1 MVDATIVGMNVRR
14 HAAGIKTRAKIIMAL
29 ASLPDYPTLRAIAAA
44 AGCHW
49 TTVDHHMP
57 VLQDEGQAIS
67 DDYGWRLTRTGQ
79 ATAAYLREFC
89 QGS

>member
-1 MVDATIVGMNVRR
+1 MIDATIAGVTRR
-14 HAAGIKTRAKIIMAL
+14 HAAGIKTRARIIMAL
-29 ASLPDYPTLRAIAAA
+29 ASLPDYPTLRAIATA

-57 VLQDEGQAIS
+57 VLRDDGQAIS
-67 DDYGWRLTRTGQ
+67 DDYGWRLTRAGQ
-79 ATAAYLREFC
+79 STAAMLHEFC